1 MTLRVSIYYWC
12 IWQYL
17 YVKWY
22 FYQNENNTDIFLEQT
37 HSVPSSP
44 SMVRLSLLFSLVLSL
59 SSPLVAGDGVWT
71 TDCRLLATQR
81 LDPIGT
87 ELLGPAGFSKLGR
100 SGSGSR
106 VFDPHSH
113 SGFLLFLGKRYRKM
127 QKKRPRRISLYC
139 RYKGFWGETDKVQS
153 VQSGTLSREYIQA
166 YFNWFFVCRS
176 VSWIQW
182 GRACPHSGGR
192 LFVQQG
198 LHLRGTAKQ
207 QVY

>member
-1 MTLRVSIYYWC
+1 MTLMVSIYYWC
-12 IWQYL
+12 NWQYL

-37 HSVPSSP
+37 HSVSSSP

-87 ELLGPAGFSKLGR
+87 ELLGPAGFVKLGC

-106 VFDPHSH
+106 IFDPHSH
-113 SGFLLFLGKRYRKM
+113 SHFLAVQNSSIGDLVT
-127 QKKRPRRISLYC
+127 QSL
-139 RYKGFWGETDKVQS
+139 THS
-153 VQSGTLSREYIQA
+153 LTNGTFTFDITE
-166 YFNWFFVCRS
+166 W
-176 VSWIQW
+176 
-182 GRACPHSGGR
+182 P
-192 LFVQQG
+192 
-198 LHLRGTAKQ
+198 
-207 QVY
+207 